1 MNNKKCSSKDHA
13 SIDAISY
20 CQKCELFMC
29 NKCDII
35 HSNLCPHHNKFNLDK
50 NSGEIFTGICNEKK
64 HSDELTFYCKNHNVL
79 CCAACL
85 CKIKDEGIG
94 QHKDCD
100 ACLIKDIKEEKKKN
114 FEKNVQ
120 FLKSLLNSFEQ
131 MNNELILLFEKINK
145 DKEELK
151 LKIQKIFTNI
161 RNLINDREDQLLLE
175 VDKQFENSFCN
186 EDILKES
193 EKLPKKIKLS
203 LEKEEFIT
211 KGWNDENKIN
221 LIINECIKIENY
233 IKDIN
238 IINDSIQKCKSKKNV
253 LLQFS
258 PEENKMNDFYNIIK
272 NFGKIYNAHSNG
284 DFFKKSNIIKSEEK
298 DLILSWFDDNPINF
312 KLLLDSKID
321 GDQTYTFINK
331 CRDKYPTILFIKS
344 TDGFRFG
351 GFTSQKWGINITAT
365 DEKCFLF
372 SLDLKEKYPISNINY
387 ATYICNSDYLS
398 FGSGNSL
405 YLYNGCTS
413 RNDNGTY
420 NYYFTFPNNKNEING
435 KNHNFKVSSYELYQ
449 IEY

>member
-29 NKCDII
+29 NKCEII

-131 MNNELILLFEKINK
+131 INNELILLFEKINK

-193 EKLPKKIKLS
+193 EKLYK
-203 LEKEEFIT
+203 
-211 KGWNDENKIN
+211 
-221 LIINECIKIENY
+221 
-233 IKDIN
+233 
-238 IINDSIQKCKSKKNV
+238 
-253 LLQFS
+253 
-258 PEENKMNDFYNIIK
+258 
-272 NFGKIYNAHSNG
+272 
-284 DFFKKSNIIKSEEK
+284 
-298 DLILSWFDDNPINF
+298 
-312 KLLLDSKID
+312 
-321 GDQTYTFINK
+321 
-331 CRDKYPTILFIKS
+331 
-344 TDGFRFG
+344 
-351 GFTSQKWGINITAT
+351 
-365 DEKCFLF
+365 
-372 SLDLKEKYPISNINY
+372 
-387 ATYICNSDYLS
+387 
-398 FGSGNSL
+398 
-405 YLYNGCTS
+405 
-413 RNDNGTY
+413 
-420 NYYFTFPNNKNEING
+420 
-435 KNHNFKVSSYELYQ
+435 
-449 IEY
+449 